1 MIGFRALLGELLA
14 VAVVSA
20 FCIMIAVSLWHSA
33 RSGKRRDPLAMCGV
47 ALFGGLALLL
57 AVNLAGKINF
67 VRELRSLRGSDVRRL
82 MVNSSEIDDP
92 EEKAAWVLTL
102 NRVEYFA
109 PEHGGWT
116 DSLPLRIETARDR
129 TLVFSVA
136 TYSREPGVILI
147 SPGGKYAFSSVIP
160 PRSHVKSKP

>member
-1 MIGFRALLGELLA
+1 MIGFRALLGELLG
-14 VAVVSA
+14 VTVVSA
-20 FCIMIAVSLWHSA
+20 FCILIAVSLWRSA
-33 RSGKRRDPLAMCGV
+33 ESGKRKDPLALCGV
-47 ALFGGLALLL
+47 AIFGGIALLL
-57 AVNLAGKINF
+57 AFSLAGKINF
-67 VRELRSLRGSDVRRL
+67 VRELRSLRGSDVRHL

-116 DSLPLRIETARDR
+116 DSLPVRIETARDR
-129 TLVFSVA
+129 TLIFSEA
-136 TYSREPGVILI
+136 TYSRAPGVVLI
-147 SPGGKYAFSSVIP
+147 SPGGRYAFSPVIP

>member
-20 FCIMIAVSLWHSA
+20 FCILIAVSLWRSA
-33 RSGKRRDPLAMCGV
+33 QSGKRRDPLAMCGA

-57 AVNLAGKINF
+57 ALNLAGKISF
-67 VRELRSLRGSDVRRL
+67 VRELRSLRGSDVRHL
-82 MVNSSEIDDP
+82 MVDSSEIDDP

-116 DSLPLRIETARDR
+116 DSLPLRIETVRGR
-129 TLVFSVA
+129 TLIFSLA
-136 TYSREPGVILI
+136 TYSRAPGVVLI
-147 SPGGKYAFSSVIP
+147 SPKGRYAFSSVLP
-160 PRSHVKSKP
+160 PRSHVRSKP